1 MADITETTQTQTITT
16 PHFRVAVLG
25 ATGMVGQRFVSL
37 LEHHPWFSVVVV
49 AASPSSAG
57 KSYRDAVAD
66 RWHMPTDIPPHIA
79 DMTVRSVGDDMATIA
94 SEVDLAFCAL
104 NMDKE
109 AIRDI
114 ETDYATAGV
123 AVVSNNSAHRWTED
137 VPMIMPE
144 INPEHLGLI
153 DIQRRHHGWTTGLI
167 AIKPNCSIQSYIS
180 ILTALK
186 AFEPLDVQVTSLQ
199 AISGA
204 GKTFAMWP
212 EMTDNVIPFI
222 GGEEDKSEREP
233 MKIWGTLYDEGLVA
247 ATSPRISAT
256 CIRVPVTDGHMASV
270 RVKFANPLSKD
281 DIITAV
287 TQFANPLAPLNL
299 PSAPHQLIEYRDEDD
314 RPQTRLDRDRED
326 GMGITMGRLRQ
337 ISEDE
342 WQFISLS
349 HNTVRG
355 AAGGAILTAEL
366 LAARGYVIARV

>member
-1 MADITETTQTQTITT
+1 
-16 PHFRVAVLG
+16 
-25 ATGMVGQRFVSL
+25 
-37 LEHHPWFSVVVV
+37 
-49 AASPSSAG
+49 
-57 KSYRDAVAD
+57 
-66 RWHMPTDIPPHIA
+66 
-79 DMTVRSVGDDMATIA
+79 
-94 SEVDLAFCAL
+94 
-104 NMDKE
+104 
-109 AIRDI
+109 
-114 ETDYATAGV
+114 
-123 AVVSNNSAHRWTED
+123 
-137 VPMIMPE
+137 
-144 INPEHLGLI
+144 
-153 DIQRRHHGWTTGLI
+153 
-167 AIKPNCSIQSYIS
+167 QSYIS

-186 AFEPLDVQVTSLQ
+186 AFEPLDMQVTSLQ

-233 MKIWGTLYDEGLVA
+233 MKIWGTLNDEGLVA

-366 LAARGYVIARV
+366 LAARGYLVGRV